1 LKQKTVFKKYLFE
14 FANKIDQINKFSMT
28 SEQIQKL
35 KSLGE
40 LFKNGNISKDE
51 SNLLKSEI
59 LNEKVIIDEK
69 FNAES
74 KTVN

>member
-1 LKQKTVFKKYLFE
+1 
-14 FANKIDQINKFSMT
+14 MT